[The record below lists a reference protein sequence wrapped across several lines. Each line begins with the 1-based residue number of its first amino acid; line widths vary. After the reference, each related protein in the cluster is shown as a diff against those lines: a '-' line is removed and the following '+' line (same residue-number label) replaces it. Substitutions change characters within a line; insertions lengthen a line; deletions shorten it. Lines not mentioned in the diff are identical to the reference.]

1 MGTSGSDG
9 IKLTEKQQ
17 FWLEHWRQ
25 CQATPGTIKA
35 YAEQHGLGLAAMY
48 WWRRAL
54 IDRGLLAGKP
64 RRIPFKKLI
73 VLPDNHKPVPF
84 RIVFPNGAVVEWVD
98 ERMERTKEL
107 LGLVAS
113 LP

>member
-17 FWLEHWRQ
+17 LWLEHWHQ

-35 YAEQHGLGLAAMY
+35 YAEHHGLSLASMY

-64 RRIPFKKLI
+64 R
-73 VLPDNHKPVPF
+73 
-84 RIVFPNGAVVEWVD
+84 
-98 ERMERTKEL
+98 
-107 LGLVAS
+107 
-113 LP
+113 

>member
-1 MGTSGSDG
+1 MDTSGSDG
-9 IKLTEKQQ
+9 IKLTERQQ
-17 FWLEHWRQ
+17 VWLEHWQQ
-25 CQATPGTIKA
+25 CQATSGTIKM
-35 YAEQHGLGLAAMY
+35 YAEQHGLSLAAMY
-48 WWRRAL
+48 WWRREL
-54 IDRGLLAGKP
+54 IDRGLMAGKP
-64 RRIPFKKLI
+64 RRVPFKKLI
-73 VLPDNHKPVPF
+73 VMPDNHQPVPF